1 MYATYILILARSTTS
16 TSFGNAHCR
25 HQNHYIDIKT
35 MDGPIPNAKMHA
47 LKKHKEVRGRM
58 SPTASPHPS
67 DDEESITEGA
77 SDEAQT
83 QNMGAFTVEFSEQ
96 I

>member
-1 MYATYILILARSTTS
+1 
-16 TSFGNAHCR
+16 
-25 HQNHYIDIKT
+25 

-83 QNMGAFTVEFSEQ
+83 QNMGKLTVKFSEQ
-96 I
+96 IWISKVLNFHS